1 MSDTRPIGVFDSGL
15 GGLTVVREL
24 LRLLPGERVVY
35 LGDTGRCPYGGR
47 SEETIRAFGMQDAQF
62 LMEMDIKLLVVACN
76 TVSSVAF
83 DHIEKSFK
91 EIPVVGV
98 VLPGARAAVLR
109 TAERKVG
116 VIGTAATIRAGAY
129 TKAIQALDRQI
140 KVYGKACPLF
150 VPLVEEGLLDH
161 DITRMTVQ
169 YYLSELLD
177 LGVDCVIL
185 GCTHY
190 PLLMRTIQELVGTRI
205 HLLDSALWT
214 AKEVQDIL
222 MALGALGPDKSGG
235 LAGSR
240 FYVTD
245 FTPRFQNLAAS
256 FLGSDLPA
264 VETVSLEKLTK
275 SCAQAIV
282 A

>member
-24 LRLLPGERVVY
+24 FRLMPGERIIY
-35 LGDTGRCPYGGR
+35 LGDTARCPYGGR
-47 SEETIRAFGMQDAQF
+47 SEETIRTFGMQDAQL
-62 LMEMDIKLLVVACN
+62 LMEMDIKLLIVACN
-76 TVSSVAF
+76 TVSSVAL
-83 DHIEKSFK
+83 DHIERCVKD
-91 EIPVVGV
+91 IPVVGV
-98 VLPGARAAVLR
+98 VLPGARAAAQR

-129 TKAIQALDRQI
+129 TRAIQAIDPLI

-161 DITRMTVQ
+161 DITRLAVQ
-169 YYLSELLD
+169 HYCAELLD
-177 LGVDCVIL
+177 MRADCIIL

-190 PLLMRTIQELVGTRI
+190 PLLIQTIQEFVGTGTN
-205 HLLDSALWT
+205 LVDSALWT

-222 MALGALGPDKSGG
+222 KALGGFSSEKTGG
-235 LAGSR
+235 LAASR
-240 FYVTD
+240 FMVTD
-245 FTPRFQNLAAS
+245 YAPRFKELAAS
-256 FLGSDLPA
+256 FLGTDLPLIEL
-264 VETVSLEKLTK
+264 VELEKLTK
-275 SCAQAIV
+275 LCTTAAV